1 MARLTNVNT
10 GVVVN
15 VPDAKAGRLNS
26 DWVSADAEPKRG
38 PGRPKKADEKSDEK

>member
-15 VPDAKAGRLNS
+15 VPDAKVGRLNS
-26 DWVSADAEPKRG
+26 DWVSAGAEPKRG
-38 PGRPKKADEKSDEK
+38 PGRPKKKSEEDE